1 MGHVYINIIGNY
13 ITNNNQTLKCFRV
26 QMIFE
31 RKQMDCS
38 AVNMPAICTILYRN
52 LAQSELELLIVYS
65 LMHNQHY
72 F

>member
-1 MGHVYINIIGNY
+1 
-13 ITNNNQTLKCFRV
+13 
-26 QMIFE
+26 MIFE

-72 F
+72 FELTK